1 MNHNHYDP
9 ELGIASVTTT
19 EGQIVYSLLCNPG
32 TRTPAVNAS
41 TLAAYSRSSRSIPEL
56 LAYRKDKS
64 ISAEEVLDRVIS
76 DYNHDSVRGL
86 GHLSVAMEGIDC
98 ITAMQFFYNH
108 HLQDGQ
114 ERSTRYQNYIKGGR
128 QYAPYPMSDTSLG
141 LCPTAVGT
149 STTDSAC
156 YYEIL
161 DYWLDGYEYFY
172 PLVKD
177 YLANRFEVD
186 SKHTALVPRTLDC
199 VRYLI
204 PMGVSTSVGAIQS
217 GREWSKW
224 ISTLSNNMQ
233 ADLSNA
239 LTTLMKRGWDG
250 YVPEGDILIRLGS
263 GESADVLGMVNAVY
277 GCRPYSIEPWDV
289 TLPIIENFYVTT
301 PGGVNYFNG
310 ADPLLIHLHLLKHPS
325 RKAGPLRCGDELQG
339 LLAAYNWKNEIGPL
353 GSGSNVVVHGVADIG
368 TIKDLQR
375 HRTLPS
381 FIPLLHSEMNISQDL
396 QGESYTIHPYLIGTP
411 IGQEMLAYMSVGYE
425 KIRQWMQYLRLSSVV
440 YQSSKEYRERDT
452 LESRTIKNLLPHGH
466 VTPYIFYGT
475 PYTFMGYVADLR
487 SKPGGHMAYRLLA
500 QAWACEIS
508 YQWPSWGCKL
518 PPMPTFSRD
527 EFIDRT

>member
-19 EGQIVYSLLCNPG
+19 EGQTVYSLLCNPG
-32 TRTPAVNAS
+32 TRTPAINAS

-86 GHLSVAMEGIDC
+86 GHLYVAMEGVDC

-128 QYAPYPMSDTSLG
+128 QYAPYPMGD
-141 LCPTAVGT
+141 
-149 STTDSAC
+149 TTDSAC

-177 YLANRFEVD
+177 YLADRFEVD
-186 SKHTALVPRTLDC
+186 SKHPALVPRTLDC

-217 GREWSKW
+217 GREWGKW
-224 ISTLSNNMQ
+224 IDTLSNNMQ

-239 LTTLMKRGWDG
+239 MTTLMKDGWEG
-250 YVPEGDILIRLGS
+250 YVPEGDILIRLRS
-263 GESADVLGMVNAVY
+263 QEYADVLGMVNAVY
-277 GCRPYSIEPWDV
+277 ESRPYSIESWDV
-289 TLPIIENFYVTT
+289 TLPITDNFYVTT
-301 PGGVNYFNG
+301 PGEVDYFNG
-310 ADPLLIHLHLLKHPS
+310 ADPLLVHLHLLKNPY
-325 RKAGPLRCGDELQG
+325 RKDSTLHYGGELQE
-339 LLAAYNWKNEIGPL
+339 LLSAYNWKNEIGPL
-353 GSGSNVVVHGVADIG
+353 GSSSNVVVHGVADIG

-396 QGESYTIHPYLIGTP
+396 HGESYTIHPYLIDTSL
-411 IGQEMLAYMSVGYE
+411 GQEMLSYMSTGYR
-425 KIRQWMQYLRLSSVV
+425 KIRQWMQCLRVSSVV
-440 YQSSKEYRERDT
+440 HQSSKEYRERDM
-452 LESRTIKNLLPHGH
+452 LESRAIKNLLPHGH
-466 VTPYIFYGT
+466 VTPYIFYGS

-487 SKPGGHMAYRLLA
+487 SKPGGHMAYRLLT
-500 QAWACEIS
+500 QAWARDIS
-508 YQWPSWGCKL
+508 YQWPLWACML